1 MSAEDVVD
9 FVQVLQLLSPRQRIM
24 FLSTATSKQMRRL
37 EVACLNLAKNHRG
50 LTADQ
55 VKTLARR
62 RIKILASKGYSIK
75 DKRRIA
81 TQKGGFLPAV
91 LPIIASLA
99 GSLIPSLFSKT

>member
-1 MSAEDVVD
+1 MVD
-9 FVQVLQLLSPRQRIM
+9 FVRLLQFLSPRQRIM
-24 FLSTATSKQMRRL
+24 FLSTTTSKQMRFL

-55 VKTLARR
+55 VKTLARFKR